1 MLDLNKPA
9 RPSVLRLVAAAL
21 GAGVLLI
28 SATAATAGVV
38 APQEGRILYAGAP
51 NALPG
56 SYVVVLKDS
65 AAVRAAGVPAVAQQ
79 LAGSHDGAVSA
90 TFATALRGF
99 SVLMT
104 EAQAK
109 RLAAHADV
117 AYVEQD
123 RVFTIADTQI
133 NPPSWGL
140 DRIDQRNLP
149 LDQSYTYNTSGDG
162 VTVYIIDTGIRFS
175 HTTFGGRAVSGRDT
189 VNEDNDASDCNGH
202 GTHVAGTVGGSQYGV
217 AKDVTLVGV
226 RVLSCSGSGT
236 TTNVVQG
243 IDWVTANAD
252 DPAVANMSL
261 GGGISTAIDNAVN
274 NSINSGVT
282 YAVAAG
288 NESTNAC
295 NRSPARV
302 GAAIT
307 VGATGSNDVRAS
319 FSNFGTCLDLFAPGV
334 GITSAWWTSNTA
346 TNTIS
351 GTSMAA
357 PHAAGAAALIL
368 EANPSFTPAQVR
380 SAMVANATPGVVGN
394 PGSGSP
400 NLLLYT
406 LSDGPPPPPPDAVFF
421 DDFETSQGWTLNP
434 NGTDTATT
442 GQWQRANPA
451 QTSNVGSV
459 MQLGTTVSGVN
470 DLVTGASAGTSVGSF
485 DIDGGVTSVQSP
497 LITLPSSGTLTLT
510 YSWYL
515 AHLNNATSAD
525 FFRVSVVS
533 GSTATL
539 VHQQLGSATTR
550 VASWTTATINLSSF
564 AGQTIRLRI
573 EAADASTASLVE
585 AGVDDVRI
593 TAS

>member
-9 RPSVLRLVAAAL
+9 WPSVVRLVVAAL
-21 GAGVLLI
+21 GTGVLLV
-28 SATAATAGVV
+28 SATAATAGVAA
-38 APQEGRILYAGAP
+38 APDGRILYAGAP

-79 LAGSHDGAVSA
+79 LAGSYDGAVSA

-99 SVLMT
+99 SARMT

-109 RLAAHADV
+109 RLAAHPDV

-123 RVFTIADTQI
+123 RVFTIDDTQV

-149 LDQSYTYNTSGDG
+149 LDQSYTYETSGQG
-162 VTVYIIDTGIRFS
+162 VTVYVIDTGIRFS

-189 VNEDNDASDCNGH
+189 VNEDNDASDCHGH

-302 GAAIT
+302 AAAIT

-357 PHAAGAAALIL
+357 PHVAGAAALIL
-368 EANPSFTPAQVR
+368 EESPSFTPAQVR
-380 SAMVANATPGVVGN
+380 NAMVANATPGVVGN

-406 LSDGPPPPPPDAVFF
+406 LSDEPPPPPPDAVFF

-451 QTSNVGSV
+451 QTSYSGSV

-485 DIDGGVTSVQSP
+485 DVDGGVTTAQSP

-550 VASWTTATINLSSF
+550 AASWATATINLSSF

-573 EAADASTASLVE
+573 EAADASTGSLVE

>member
-9 RPSVLRLVAAAL
+9 RPSALQLVGAAL
-21 GAGVLLI
+21 GAGVLLVT
-28 SATAATAGVV
+28 ATAATAGVV
-38 APQEGRILYAGAP
+38 AAQEGHVLYAGAP

-99 SVLMT
+99 SARMT
-104 EAQAK
+104 ETQAK
-109 RLAAHADV
+109 RLAAHPDV

-123 RVFTIADTQI
+123 RLFTIDDTQV

-149 LDQSYTYNTSGDG
+149 LDQSYTYNTSGEG
-162 VTVYIIDTGIRFS
+162 VTVYVIDTGIRFS

-189 VNEDNDASDCNGH
+189 VNEDNDASDCHGH

-274 NSINSGVT
+274 NSISSGVT

-302 GAAIT
+302 PAAIT

-357 PHAAGAAALIL
+357 PHVAGAAALIL

-380 SAMVANATPGVVGN
+380 NAMVANATPGVVGN

-406 LSDGPPPPPPDAVFF
+406 LSDEPPPPPPDAVFF

-451 QTSNVGSV
+451 QTSNAGSV

-533 GSTATL
+533 GSAATL

-550 VASWTTATINLSSF
+550 VASWATATVNLSSF

-573 EAADASTASLVE
+573 EAADASTPSLVE